1 MNASY
6 VNWQQKELGQYESR
20 NPQAQHV
27 QHTCISCLAD
37 SNEYKRLGTCATKPL
52 FKSLFFPHQKQ
63 IPSHN
68 TSCPLVKLEPS
79 ASISNQLQNAP
90 AILQPFMPQHKLDI
104 QTFIAPCRLDKN
116 HLCCR
121 AVGSGDKSAGASM
134 LLPST
139 EFLYSAIPLVFRT
152 QQVSRDRRLLLL
164 SILQNTTKLHYWAK
178 YGRTT
183 IKLPD

>member
-1 MNASY
+1 MRPNHYS
-6 VNWQQKELGQYESR
+6 N
-20 NPQAQHV
+20 HFFF
-27 QHTCISCLAD
+27 LAK
-37 SNEYKRLGTCATKPL
+37 NR
-52 FKSLFFPHQKQ
+52 
-63 IPSHN
+63 SHH

-139 EFLYSAIPLVFRT
+139 ELLYSAIPLVFRT

-164 SILQNTTKLHYWAK
+164 SIFEKERLSLLHWK
-178 YGRTT
+178 TWC
-183 IKLPD
+183 IVNVHPLPNLHRSRLNN